1 MRPQPDSLALSPARQ
16 FARTRIVQELV
27 SRHQAEPF
35 YRVFNYQQCIA
46 RNAGNAH
53 GLLTVRGHRA
63 TIYAPYYDFVSAAL
77 ADPMSPKHALLGVR
91 YVVSPQPLS
100 LPLILQE
107 GSLFLY
113 ERPRAAPIFY
123 SAKAGSSLTPAPI
136 QSVHW
141 SENSV
146 TLELAGDFAET
157 LTFAQPHY
165 PGWVVYVD
173 GQQRELLEPGL
184 FQGVHL
190 RAGDRRVT
198 FSYRPRLLYFG
209 LVLALIPVCGVA
221 LARRSR
227 VEKTVS

>member
-1 MRPQPDSLALSPARQ
+1 LRPQPDSLDLSPARQ

-35 YRVFNYQQCIA
+35 YRVFNYRQCIA
-46 RNAGNAH
+46 RNAGNAY

-63 TIYAPYYDFVSAAL
+63 TIYAPYYDFVTAAL
-77 ADPMSPKHALLGVR
+77 ADPMSPKHDLLGVR

-100 LPLILQE
+100 LPLIHQE

-113 ERPRAAPIFY
+113 ERPRATPIFY
-123 SAKAGSSLTPAPI
+123 AGEAGPNLTPAPI
-136 QSVHW
+136 QGVHW

-165 PGWVVYVD
+165 PGWIVYVD
-173 GQQRELLEPGL
+173 GQQRELLETGL
-184 FQGVHL
+184 FQGVQL

-198 FSYRPRLLYFG
+198 FSYRPPRFYLGIVLVCIPLAGF
-209 LVLALIPVCGVA
+209 VLAL
-221 LARRSR
+221 RS
-227 VEKTVS
+227 KLKAI